1 MNILINGETGAKTV
15 YPDFSSFEGNEQL
28 AISATG
34 LNGSEAIVLQFSV
47 NGTAWE
53 DLYQYGVRITL
64 TATNNSVG
72 LYAPARIRLVKPTT
86 VNPVYLGIGTKDT
99 NVHTS

>member
-1 MNILINGETGAKTV
+1 MNILVYGDTGAKTV
-15 YPDFSSFEGNEQL
+15 YPDFSSFEGNEQV

-34 LNGSEAIVLQFSV
+34 LSGTEAIVLQFTV
-47 NGTAWE
+47 NGTSWE

-72 LYAPARIRLVKPTT
+72 LYAPARIRLVKPATS
-86 VNPVYLGIGTKDT
+86 NPVYLGIGTKDT
-99 NVHTS
+99 NVHNS